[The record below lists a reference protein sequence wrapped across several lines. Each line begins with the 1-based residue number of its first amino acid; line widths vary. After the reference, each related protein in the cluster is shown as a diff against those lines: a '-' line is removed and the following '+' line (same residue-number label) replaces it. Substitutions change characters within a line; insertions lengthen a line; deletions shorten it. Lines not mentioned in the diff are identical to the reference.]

1 MMKKM
6 KVMPSNVYLIEI
18 NKPIAYMDMDKYI
31 QEATKGPSE
40 RFYINLGS
48 AGHISISSK
57 SVTILAQNIY
67 FSETFK

>member
-1 MMKKM
+1 MGKL

-40 RFYINLGS
+40 RFYINRGS
-48 AGHISISSK
+48 GGHMSISSK
-57 SVTILAQNIY
+57 NVTILAQSIY
-67 FSETFK
+67 FIEI